1 MRKPIWPERDH
12 DFLVVVRKY
21 FRGDDLAK
29 IEFAH
34 AMAVHAHAGQEPR
47 HSGDPYI
54 RHPER
59 VALTMIIR
67 FRLSAEYVVLG
78 LLHDIFEDSQHL
90 SADDVGKIRTAL
102 GSDIV
107 ADLQTLSKRYA
118 NAVHQPEGHAET
130 NYIRTLR
137 RASRRVQIVKMFDRL
152 DNLSDINEAHIGA
165 AKRERTKQTTRE
177 YFIPLANV
185 LLSNMKRTDKYRFVV
200 ESLEEE
206 LEQLSR
212 A

>member
-1 MRKPIWPERDH
+1 MRKPTWLERDH

-34 AMAVHAHAGQEPR
+34 AMAVHAHEGQEPR

-59 VALTMIIR
+59 VAQAMTE
-67 FRLSAEYVVLG
+67 FRLPAEYVVLG

-90 SADDVGKIRTAL
+90 SADDVGKMRAVL

-118 NAVHQPEGHAET
+118 NAVHQPEGHAEM

-177 YFIPLANV
+177 YFIPLTIV
-185 LLSNMKRTDKYRFVV
+185 LLGNMKRTDEYRYVV
-200 ESLEEE
+200 EFLNEEFKR
-206 LEQLSR
+206 LSR